1 MFELQTSNCLF
12 LASTGIKL
20 LCQVAVKFLSSC
32 PQFLYICPWVPGTH
46 SLRTTAVQGLTLST
60 TLKPQDPQIPYPK
73 APCQLQGPGA
83 SLPGS
88 FSRGWWATLSAR
100 SPKDLLVGAVEL
112 WPELGYGPRC
122 THLAM
127 IPACR
132 TGSRM
137 RREWLRPPQHLLY
150 LLFPSLQILE
160 LDCDSIAVFSA
171 SESPAAAQPRCPLSP
186 VSLDLQSQSCPSLL
200 PPLSCLPR
208 AAGFHILCRSFTFPC
223 KVVPISSSENDPLK
237 LLAGS

>member
-1 MFELQTSNCLF
+1 M
-12 LASTGIKL
+12 
-20 LCQVAVKFLSSC
+20 
-32 PQFLYICPWVPGTH
+32 
-46 SLRTTAVQGLTLST
+46 
-60 TLKPQDPQIPYPK
+60 
-73 APCQLQGPGA
+73 
-83 SLPGS
+83 
-88 FSRGWWATLSAR
+88 
-100 SPKDLLVGAVEL
+100 EL

-160 LDCDSIAVFSA
+160 LDWDSIAVFSA

-208 AAGFHILCRSFTFPC
+208 AAGFHICAVVSHFHARLFPF
-223 KVVPISSSENDPLK
+223 PLLRMI
-237 LLAGS
+237 LLNY